1 MDETTSSGIGGGAR
15 KLLAWLA
22 ILGLAAA
29 VIWLLSER
37 NARQYS
43 LVPEQG
49 LLVVKQGIP
58 FVVGR
63 RAFQTDDPV
72 LAEAYAPLVPPPGE
86 ALPAERRFDDRSQL
100 DQALFELLAGWAKA
114 DVASGDPSR
123 LERGLG
129 YLSRAEKLAGV
140 SASQREVLASLR
152 AESAW
157 FEAQRLLGRGVESLR
172 QAADKL
178 RTASRAPTAR
188 GTEAQLL
195 LRSIEPAVDAAVAA
209 LAAARGPAPAPPA
222 GPAPPS
228 PGPEGP
234 ERPDAPPQ
242 ARTEGR

>member
-1 MDETTSSGIGGGAR
+1 VDETTRSGVGGGAR

-29 VIWLLSER
+29 VAWLLSER

-63 RAFQTDDPV
+63 RAFRTDDPV

-86 ALPAERRFDDRSQL
+86 TLPADRRFDDRSAL
-100 DQALFELLAGWAKA
+100 DQALFEVLAAWAKA
-114 DVASGDPSR
+114 DVASGDAAR

-140 SASQREVLASLR
+140 SAAQREVLAALR
-152 AESAW
+152 AESAY
-157 FEAQRLLGRGVESLR
+157 FEAQRLLARGVESLR

-178 RTASRAPTAR
+178 RLASRSPTAR
-188 GTEAQLL
+188 GTEAQVLL
-195 LRSIEPAVDAAVAA
+195 TSTEPAVEAAVAA
-209 LAAARGPAPAPPA
+209 LAATRAPVTPPAPA
-222 GPAPPS
+222 
-228 PGPEGP
+228 GPEGP
-234 ERPDAPPQ
+234 ERPDGPEAQPG
-242 ARTEGR
+242 GR